1 MRRIL
6 EMVAR
11 FFLTLMGLLLAMFVM
26 RLVVGEARRA
36 ARVQRRPPE
45 PGNRENAAL
54 LKQDPVT
61 GVYHPAD

>member
-1 MRRIL
+1 MGRIL

-11 FFLTLMGLLLAMFVM
+11 FFLTLIGLLLAMFVM
-26 RLVVGEARRA
+26 RLAVGQARRA
-36 ARVQRRPPE
+36 AKVPRRAPR
-45 PGNRENAAL
+45 PGLRDDAAL

>member
-26 RLVVGEARRA
+26 RLAVGEARRA
-36 ARVQRRPPE
+36 ARVPRRAPE
-45 PGNRENAAL
+45 PGPRENAAL

-61 GVYHPAD
+61 GIYRAD

>member
-6 EMVAR
+6 EMVTR

-26 RLVVGEARRA
+26 RLAVGEARRA
-36 ARVQRRPPE
+36 ARVPRRPPE
-45 PGNRENAAL
+45 PGAGEKAAL